1 MEKNLTIKDIINNT
15 IDELQRAKE
24 SIKDKSDYELSQHD
38 AELFDDI
45 DKSIE
50 RLSSIEDTV
59 LVALVAAVYA
69 GNIESDGKGFVDD
82 FGADSLEH
90 RREFLAMAEQYD
102 LPYTEDGKISS
113 EDVYNDI
120 SAMVQKKYRREGK
133 VGEFAYVCGAWCQIM
148 GKRYVNGEP
157 EYSLYSKEG
166 WTPQYHIKD
175 FRAKGDF

>member
-1 MEKNLTIKDIINNT
+1 MANLTIKDIINNV

-24 SIKDKSDYELSQHD
+24 SIKDKCEGNLLPHD
-38 AELFDDI
+38 AELFDDV

-50 RLSSIEDTV
+50 RLSSIENTV

-69 GNIESDGKGFVDD
+69 GNLESDGKAFNGD
-82 FGADSLEH
+82 FGADSLDH
-90 RREFLAMAEQYD
+90 RREYLAMAEQYD
-102 LPYTEDGKISS
+102 LPYTKDGLISS

-120 SAMVQKKYRREGK
+120 SDMVQKKYHREGI

-166 WTPQYHIKD
+166 WIPQYHIKD